1 MSFRAFGTVGTPA
14 RFLEITVI
22 LDSSRTAA
30 SAGDGRSLERAV
42 LDVLGQARRPMS
54 AMEILRHVLKHP
66 PRELAAGVQ
75 RRTRH
80 RSADR
85 AAREPARR

>member
-1 MSFRAFGTVGTPA
+1 MSFRAFGTAGALA

-22 LDSSRTAA
+22 LDPSRAAA

-66 PRELAAGVQ
+66 PLEMAAPVP

-85 AAREPARR
+85 AARAQARR